1 MKAYYTKDGHIVCFR
16 PDMNAKRMAD
26 SAVRLEMPP
35 FPVDKFVDAVKQVVA
50 ANADFVPPYG
60 TGREPV
66 HPPVHDWHEQRH
78 RREARD
84 GV

>member
-1 MKAYYTKDGHIVCFR
+1 
-16 PDMNAKRMAD
+16 MNAKRMAD
-26 SAVRLEMPP
+26 SAARLEMPP
-35 FPVDKFVDAVKQVVA
+35 TTINKFVDAVKQVVA
-50 ANADFVPPYG
+50 NDADFCAAVWH
-60 TGREPV
+60 GREPV

>member
-1 MKAYYTKDGHIVCFR
+1 
-16 PDMNAKRMAD
+16 MNAKRMAD
-26 SAVRLEMPP
+26 SAARLEMPP

-50 ANADFVPPYG
+50 AMRILCRRMAR
-60 TGREPV
+60 REPV